1 MGRWTNK
8 LWYYSPLLWDPII
21 LKIKQLTVNTP
32 SGVILSSSC
41 NTVKLRGEQSL
52 EDWVGLVAAW
62 LVGRGGPNNSN
73 SEGNLKLLHLPQ
85 HSLFVSQ
92 YKHRKIKSRKQYSA
106 VFFAKIF
113 SKKIDLKIQ
122 IINVTCNDAIIDA
135 VSEGKWLD
143 NYMITQ
149 NWQLTVLIIL
159 VIGHVPGPMCST
171 WWRHNLVLL
180 L

>member
-1 MGRWTNK
+1 MNLHGSEQSLMSQHDLPQSSLSNK
-8 LWYYSPLLWDPII
+8 LKLLKPNKNIHGEVNQQALVLLSPPVGSNHFEN
-21 LKIKQLTVNTP
+21 KTVNTP

-92 YKHRKIKSRKQYSA
+92 YKHRKIKSRKQYSTECPIFP
-106 VFFAKIF
+106 FFVRF
-113 SKKIDLKIQ
+113 FKKDWFKDLK
-122 IINVTCNDAIIDA
+122 
-135 VSEGKWLD
+135 
-143 NYMITQ
+143 
-149 NWQLTVLIIL
+149 
-159 VIGHVPGPMCST
+159 H
-171 WWRHNLVLL
+171 
-180 L
+180 